1 MAEKMRSKL
10 VVDILDPK
18 RFIKVNALNKV
29 SNPIFF
35 DRNNQPTSD
44 GLMSYEIFGIT
55 TTERRDIFAYIE
67 LGDWF
72 IHPLYYKI
80 WIKVDSKVRDCVHQT
95 KNFIINSSGYL
106 EESDSGKNGIKFLK
120 DNINNIKFKQS
131 SSTKRGEFISFL
143 TIMKDK
149 AFMRDLIVLPPLYR
163 DIKTS
168 NGKTGVG
175 EINTLYTN
183 IIVTSKA
190 ISEAKDFGFDLSG
203 ATRGRMQELL
213 VQVYDWIGRG
223 TTIKGEETSGVLP
236 GKIGLIR
243 RAGTG
248 GTSDYGSRNVIAPA
262 DVSVE
267 KIEDMMVDMT
277 HSAIPLS
284 TVLTNF
290 YPYAIF
296 HIRRFFENE
305 FSGDYSYPIINKKGE
320 LERVE
325 IDDPGTTFSD
335 ERIKREIDRYIEG
348 YANRLIPV
356 TLPVKAKK
364 NSTITMRFK
373 GHNVSKEEYE
383 KHLKDGTLNS
393 LPTLNRDL
401 TWLDVFY
408 ISCNEFIEDKT
419 VLITRFPIDSYYNTI
434 PSMININTTV
444 EKEPMVIGNKFLPWY
459 PKIRTEDIGTN
470 TSGMFVDACNIC
482 NPLVSGMGGDYDGD
496 TVSSKGVYLREA
508 NEELIEYM
516 NSKAFYIALG
526 GKNVRSTEKVGLQ
539 NIYSLTKV
547 LPGTN
552 LTPSDRIV

>member
-1 MAEKMRSKL
+1 MANKNRSKL

-18 RFIKVNALNKV
+18 RFIKVNELKEV

-44 GLMSYEIFGIT
+44 GLMSYDIFGIT
-55 TTERRDIFAYIE
+55 TTERREIFGYID

-80 WIKVDSKVRDCVHQT
+80 WVKVDSKVRDCVHQT
-95 KNFIINSSGYL
+95 KNFIINSGGYL
-106 EESDSGKNGIKFLK
+106 EENEDGKTGLKFLK
-120 DNINNIKFKQS
+120 DNLKDIKFKQS
-131 SSTKRGEFISFL
+131 DSVKRGELISFL
-143 TIMKDK
+143 NIMKDK
-149 AFMRDLIVLPPLYR
+149 AFMKELIVLPPLYR

-168 NGKTGVG
+168 GGKTGVG

-183 IIVTSKA
+183 IIVNSKA
-190 ISEAKDFGFDLSG
+190 ITEAKDFGFDLSG

-213 VQVYDWIGRG
+213 VSVYDWVGRG
-223 TTIKGEETSGVLP
+223 TTIKGEETTGVLP
-236 GKIGLIR
+236 GKLGLIR

-262 DVSVE
+262 DLAVE
-267 KIEDMMVDMT
+267 KLEDVMVDMT

-290 YPYAIF
+290 YPYAIY

-356 TLPVKAKK
+356 TLPVKGKK

-373 GHNVSKEEYE
+373 GYNVSKEEYE
-383 KHLKDGTLNS
+383 KHVKNGTLES
-393 LPTLNRDL
+393 LPTLTRRL
-401 TWLDVFY
+401 TWMDVFY
-408 ISCNEFIEDKT
+408 ISCNEFIEGKT
-419 VLITRFPIDSYYNTI
+419 VLVTRFPIDSYYNTI
-434 PSMININTTV
+434 PTMININTTT
-444 EKEPMVIGNKFLPWY
+444 EKEPMIIGDKYLKWY
-459 PKIRTEDIGTN
+459 PKVRDEDIGTN
-470 TSGMFVDACNIC
+470 TSGMFIDACNIC
-482 NPLVSGMGGDYDGD
+482 NPLVSGMKGDYDGD
-496 TVSSKGVYLREA
+496 TISSKGVYLREA

-516 NSKAFYIALG
+516 NSKAFYVSLSGNNIR
-526 GKNVRSTEKVGLQ
+526 NVEKVGLQ
-539 NIYSLTKV
+539 TIYSLTRV
-547 LPGTN
+547 LDGTT
-552 LTPSDRIV
+552 LTPSDKIS

>member
-1 MAEKMRSKL
+1 MADKKSKL

-18 RFIKVNALNKV
+18 RFIKVNNLNKV

-55 TTERRDIFAYIE
+55 TTERREIFAYID
-67 LGDWF
+67 LGDTF
-72 IHPLYYKI
+72 IHPLYYKM
-80 WIKVDSKVRDCVHQT
+80 WLKVDSQVRDCVHQT
-95 KNFIINSSGYL
+95 KTFIINSSGYL
-106 EESDSGKNGIKFLK
+106 EENENGKNGIKFLK
-120 DNINNIKFKQS
+120 DNIKDIKFKQS
-131 SSTKRGEFISFL
+131 SSVKRGEIISFL
-143 TIMKDK
+143 TMMKDK

-190 ISEAKDFGFDLSG
+190 ILESKDFGFDLSG

-213 VQVYDWIGRG
+213 VQIYDWVGKG
-223 TTIKGEETSGVLP
+223 TTIKGEETSGILP

-248 GTSDYGSRNVIAPA
+248 GTTDYGSRNVIAPA
-262 DVSVE
+262 DVAVE
-267 KIEDMMVDMT
+267 KIEDLMVDMT
-277 HSAIPLS
+277 HSAVPLS

-305 FSGDYSYPIINKKGE
+305 FSGDYSYPIINKKGK

-325 IDDPGTTFSD
+325 IDDPATTFSD

-356 TLPVKAKK
+356 QLPIKGRK
-364 NSTITMRFK
+364 NSNVTMRLK
-373 GHNVSKEEYE
+373 GYDVSKEEYE
-383 KHLKDGTLNS
+383 KHLKNGTIDS
-393 LPTLNRDL
+393 LPTLTRTL
-401 TWLDVFY
+401 TWMDVFF
-408 ISCNEFIEDKT
+408 IACNEFIEGKT
-419 VLITRFPIDSYYNTI
+419 VLLTRFPIDSYYNTI
-434 PSMININTTV
+434 PTMININSTT
-444 EKEPMVIGNKFLPWY
+444 EKQPMIINGKYIKYY
-459 PKIRTEDIGTN
+459 PKVREEDIGTN

-496 TVSSKGVYLREA
+496 TVSSKGVFLREA

-516 NSKAFYIALG
+516 NSKAFYVALG
-526 GKNVRSTEKVGLQ
+526 GKNVRAVEKVGLQ
-539 NIYSLTKV
+539 TIYSLTRV

-552 LTPSDRIV
+552 ITPSDKIE